1 MTASLIMLL
10 IVIALPLAAI
20 AFLVSDARPG
30 SETALWA
37 LVIVAV
43 PFLGPVIYLL
53 WRAKGKSE
61 RKERV

>member
-1 MTASLIMLL
+1 MTAALL
-10 IVIALPLAAI
+10 IPIVFIALPLAAI
-20 AFLVSDARPG
+20 VLLVTDGRPG

-37 LVIVAV
+37 LVIVAA